1 MNAVANPRNILR
13 IPAKPFLTAMMLS
26 LVVTMT
32 GLFSACNEADDITDG
47 VSGNLVIT
55 VNDLGSLSQDDS
67 TFTRTTQG
75 SLSCSFQ
82 TGDQIGIYAWDGE
95 DPVAINAPYTL
106 TASGEWQGDV
116 PVAYNST
123 YTYCAYYPYR
133 ADHGYTPA
141 TSGTADVRF
150 AEFITDGGG
159 KFWYA
164 DQHTEEAYRGSDLC
178 IALGTHV
185 GSHNLVT
192 FSMAHKRSLAIIEN
206 AGSTSFTGE
215 NIPYRDGDECHFI
228 MKAATATS
236 FTGDGNTFS
245 LTAAAGRHAIRDMKS
260 FDYLTFTALED
271 GTFTLTIPAGV
282 NTSYVTSVSYSLD
295 DGESWTTT
303 ANSASNVTIT
313 TPTVTAGNKVLWKG
327 TAVRFGIAENNY
339 SRFSSTGSFAA
350 SGNIMS
356 LLYGDSFSNQVSL
369 SGKTYCFFGM
379 FYNCTKLTA
388 APSFPATTLAQSC
401 YADMFRGCTA
411 LTAMPTLPATTLGT
425 YCYSYMF
432 QGCTALTDV
441 TYLPATS
448 LQNYCYQY
456 MFQGCTALT
465 TAPALPAKTL
475 ASNCY
480 LCMFQNCSSLN
491 TVRAAFTTT
500 PGAGTTNNWLSGV
513 SASGTFYKNT
523 AATWNVV
530 NVHGV
535 PSGWTIVKYVAP

>member
-13 IPAKPFLTAMMLS
+13 IPAKHFLTAMMLS

-47 VSGNLVIT
+47 ASGNLVIT

-67 TFTRTTQG
+67 TVTRTTQG

-95 DPVAINAPYTL
+95 EPVAINAPYTL

-133 ADHGYTPA
+133 
-141 TSGTADVRF
+141 
-150 AEFITDGGG
+150 E
-159 KFWYA
+159 FWYA
-164 DQHTEEAYRGSDLC
+164 DQHAEEAYRGSDLC

-271 GTFTLTIPAGV
+271 GTFSLTIPSYV

-295 DGESWTTT
+295 NGESWSTT

-327 TAVRFGIAENNY
+327 TAVRYGFSSTVNNY
-339 SRFSSTGSFAA
+339 CTFSSTGSFAA

-388 APSFPATTLAQSC
+388 AP
-401 YADMFRGCTA
+401 
-411 LTAMPTLPATTLGT
+411 
-425 YCYSYMF
+425 
-432 QGCTALTDV
+432 
-441 TYLPATS
+441 
-448 LQNYCYQY
+448 
-456 MFQGCTALT
+456 
-465 TAPALPAKTL
+465 ALPAKTL

-480 LCMFQNCSSLN
+480 TCMFQNCSSLN

-500 PGAGTTNNWLSGV
+500 PGAANTNNWLSGV

>member
-150 AEFITDGGG
+150 TEFITDAGG

-271 GTFTLTIPAGV
+271 GTFTLTIPSYV

-369 SGKTYCFFGM
+369 SGKTCCFFRM
-379 FYNCTKLTA
+379 FYNCTKLTT
-388 APSFPATTLAQSC
+388 APALPATTLASAC
-401 YADMFRGCTA
+401 YADMFW
-411 LTAMPTLPATTLGT
+411 
-425 YCYSYMF
+425 
-432 QGCTALTDV
+432 
-441 TYLPATS
+441 
-448 LQNYCYQY
+448 
-456 MFQGCTALT
+456 GCTALT

-475 ASNCY
+475 VSNCY

-500 PGAGTTNNWLSGV
+500 PGAANTNNWLSGV